1 MKHKTNR
8 HEKIIKKNV
17 INPHAID
24 NTVKMMMA
32 DAVKKVKIGGK
43 KYQANRIKNFDTA
56 LNQYA

>member
-24 NTVKMMMA
+24 NTIKMMMA
-32 DAVKKVKIGGK
+32 DAAKKVKIGEK
-43 KYQANRIKNFDTA
+43 KSIKLIGLKT
-56 LNQYA
+56 LIQP

>member
-8 HEKIIKKNV
+8 HEKIIKKNI

-32 DAVKKVKIGGK
+32 DAAKKGKNWGK
-43 KYQANRIKNFDTA
+43 KSIKLIGLKT
-56 LNQYA
+56 LIQP

>member
-8 HEKIIKKNV
+8 HEKIIKKNI

-32 DAVKKVKIGGK
+32 DAAKKIKIGEKKVSS
-43 KYQANRIKNFDTA
+43 
-56 LNQYA
+56 

>member
-8 HEKIIKKNV
+8 HEKIIKKIV

-32 DAVKKVKIGGK
+32 DAAKKVKIGEK
-43 KYQANRIKNFDTA
+43 SIKLIGLKTMI
-56 LNQYA
+56 QP